1 MVRNPQPVVPGQP
14 GVPGFSGTTP
24 GEEQS
29 VRRRILEAMVSTVAE
44 RGYQDTEVVDVIGR
58 AGVSPGAFAELYS
71 DKEECFVEA
80 MDDAVASLEREVV
93 RACAGVS
100 SWPDRVRVGLRAFLS
115 VVEANPARARLA
127 MVESSQAGPAAT
139 ERFRRAF
146 QLFVP
151 YFDEGRQQVGHDL
164 PAPMSDAVVGG
175 IALTVQRRVAD
186 GDGSDGVGDLLP
198 DLVYFALVPY
208 LGHRRAYAL
217 AAS

>member
-1 MVRNPQPVVPGQP
+1 MVRNPQPVVPGQQ
-14 GVPGFSGTTP
+14 GVPGSTGMRP
-24 GEEQS
+24 VEESQS
-29 VRRRILEAMVSTVAE
+29 VRRRIREAMVSTVAE

-58 AGVSPGAFAELYS
+58 AGVSPSAFAELYS

-80 MDDAVASLEREVV
+80 MDETVASLEREVV

-100 SWPDRVRVGLRAFLS
+100 SWPDRVRVGLRAFLT

-127 MVESSQAGPAAT
+127 MVESSQ
-139 ERFRRAF
+139 
-146 QLFVP
+146 
-151 YFDEGRQQVGHDL
+151 DEGRDQVAHDL
-164 PAPMSDAVVGG
+164 PAPMADAVVGG

-186 GDGSDGVGDLLP
+186 GEGEDGLGDLLP

-217 AAS
+217 AAA